1 MKVVHRKTTANRG
14 GVTCVD
20 HKLKS
25 SNRSVCAGFVEVI
38 PVALD
43 DGNDTSLD
51 SRWALFPNF
60 DSFVKLRLV
69 FIIPVFNIVPWGKF
83 LSKFGPCQDGPVF
96 FKD

>member
-1 MKVVHRKTTANRG
+1 MRDVYWKTTANRG

-20 HKLKS
+20 HKLES
-25 SNRSVCAGFVEVI
+25 LNRSACAGFVEII

-51 SRWALFPNF
+51 SRWAVFPNF
-60 DSFVKLRLV
+60 YAFIKLRLV
-69 FIIPVFNIVPWGKF
+69 FSIPLFNIVPWGQF
-83 LSKFGPCQDGPVF
+83 LYKCGPCQAGSVF